1 MAGLAIV
8 RVDWADAHAGPEH
21 WTALDEMEDDGE
33 YIVSSVGY
41 LLPTSDGGKDGHV
54 TLVQSITPHDDVD
67 HTLHIPV
74 GMVRKCVV
82 LCNAQDVVS

>member
-8 RVDWADAHAGPEH
+8 RIDWADAHAGPEH
-21 WTALDEMEDDGE
+21 WTAVTDMEDDGE
-33 YIVSSVGY
+33 YIVQSVGW
-41 LLPTSDGGKDGHV
+41 LMPTGDGGKEGHV